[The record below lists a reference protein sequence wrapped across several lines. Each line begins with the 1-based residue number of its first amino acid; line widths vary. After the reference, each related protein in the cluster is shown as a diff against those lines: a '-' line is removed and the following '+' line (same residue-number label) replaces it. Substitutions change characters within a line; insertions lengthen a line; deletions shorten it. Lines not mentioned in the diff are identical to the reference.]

1 MSDVKWFDIRN
12 VFVVVG
18 KVFVVVEKVFVIY
31 RINKRGDIMNGKS
44 NGMNGF
50 NIKDFESFFH
60 AGRDD
65 VYKVMNIAITP
76 DLALILKIAEGRKGG
91 DRKQVMIS
99 LSTEELLKLAKI
111 CEVVAQKQI
120 EKRISGAFESMG
132 FGQYSNAQSQYPPA
146 QVSMDQVQGGSQM
159 NQGNMNSQMNQGNM
173 SSQMSQGNMN
183 QSQTPRY

>member
-1 MSDVKWFDIRN
+1 
-12 VFVVVG
+12 
-18 KVFVVVEKVFVIY
+18 
-31 RINKRGDIMNGKS
+31 MNGKG

-132 FGQYSNAQSQYPPA
+132 LGQYPNVQSQYPPV
-146 QVSMDQVQGGSQM
+146 QSSMGQVQGGSPM
-159 NQGNMNSQMNQGNM
+159 NQGSMGPQMNQGNM
-173 SSQMSQGNMN
+173 SSPMGQENMSSQMGQGNTNPQMSQGGVSSQMSQGNTN

>member
-1 MSDVKWFDIRN
+1 
-12 VFVVVG
+12 
-18 KVFVVVEKVFVIY
+18 
-31 RINKRGDIMNGKS
+31 MNGKG

-120 EKRISGAFESMG
+120 EKRINGAFESMG
-132 FGQYSNAQSQYPPA
+132 LGQYPNVQSQYSPA
-146 QVSMDQVQGGSQM
+146 QSSMGQVQGGSPM
-159 NQGNMNSQMNQGNM
+159 NQGGMGPQMNQGNM
-173 SSQMSQGNMN
+173 SSPMGQGSSNPQMSQGGVSSQMSQGNTN